1 VSENRSGPLECATVI
16 SAFESCVRDERSAPP
31 AVSSAPVAFGLSDV
45 RVKPLT
51 IAVTVIGGGGGE
63 GAGDGVEGTGSARA
77 GTAHTVAASMAK
89 SERVK
94 KRNIVLLLPRPKALT
109 LGLAL
114 LIAACGGGAPRG
126 NASAAHVLR
135 IADLSDPS
143 SLDPLLAH
151 DQDTIGYDLLV
162 CQTLVG
168 MDAHNRLTP
177 VLIERIPSRVNGGIS
192 ADGKTIVY
200 RLRKGVRFSDGVEL
214 TSADVSF
221 TYRAIMDS
229 RNPVLSQDAY
239 RRIASLTTPDRYTVV
254 IRLKRPWNAAVSDL
268 FAQSDFAF
276 GILPAHA
283 FESTLLQHAAW
294 EQHPFGSGPFRVT
307 QWRRGDRVVLEP
319 NPYFSPKPK
328 LARIELRMIPDRGSA
343 LVALQAHDVDAAP
356 ILPESIA
363 RTEGTPGLR
372 VLRTPENAT
381 VWLTLQTQQGPAK
394 NIRVRRAIA
403 LALDAAELQKA
414 YQAAY
419 PQAAAFLPPVL
430 QWHDSSIR
438 AAATD
443 PREARELLGG
453 QTIDALLV
461 LQSGNAAWLRIATV
475 VQRQL
480 AAAGIRVTIKTFTTT
495 LFNAPDGPVRNAR
508 FAIAIDGWLGGA
520 DPEQSIVFTCS
531 QATVNGDNI
540 SRYCDPRFEA
550 LFTDQQTARNTARR
564 RADFLA
570 MQRLIHQALPV
581 IPIYYEVYFDG
592 VNSRVHGFERN
603 MLRFP
608 VAPETW
614 DAGGE

>member
-1 VSENRSGPLECATVI
+1 M
-16 SAFESCVRDERSAPP
+16 
-31 AVSSAPVAFGLSDV
+31 
-45 RVKPLT
+45 KPLT
-51 IAVTVIGGGGGE
+51 IPETVTVGE
-63 GAGDGVEGTGSARA
+63 GAGEGVGGAGPAIA

-94 KRNIVLLLPRPKALT
+94 KRNIDLLLPRRKALT

-114 LIAACGGGAPRG
+114 LLAACAGGAPRG
-126 NASAAHVLR
+126 NAGAAHVLR

-168 MDAHNRLTP
+168 MDAQNRLTP
-177 VLIERIPSRVNGGIS
+177 VLIGRVPSRSNGGIS
-192 ADGKTIVY
+192 SDGQTIVY
-200 RLRKGVRFSDGVEL
+200 RLRKGVRFADGVEL
-214 TSADVSF
+214 TSADVAF
-221 TYRAIMDS
+221 TYRAIMDA

-239 RRIASLTTPDRYTVV
+239 RRIASLSTPDRYTVV

-283 FESTLLQHAAW
+283 FTSTALQHAPW
-294 EQHPFGSGPFRVT
+294 EERPFGSGPFRVT
-307 QWRRGDRVVLEP
+307 EWRRGDRVVLEP

-343 LVALQAHDVDAAP
+343 LVALQAHDVDIAP
-356 ILPESIA
+356 ILPQSIA
-363 RTEGTPGLR
+363 QTEDTPGLR

-381 VWLTLQTQQGPAK
+381 EWLTLQTMQGPAREV
-394 NIRVRRAIA
+394 RVRRAIA
-403 LALDAAELQKA
+403 LALDLAALEKA

-419 PQAAAFLPPVL
+419 PRAGAFLPPVL
-430 QWHDSSIR
+430 QWHDSGIHAYAHDLRTAR
-438 AAATD
+438 A
-443 PREARELLGG
+443 LLGG
-453 QTIDALLV
+453 KPIEALLV
-461 LQSGNAAWLRIATV
+461 LASGNAAWLRMATV
-475 VQRQL
+475 VQQQL
-480 AAAGIRVTIKTFTTT
+480 ASAGIRVTIKTFTTT
-495 LFNAPDGPVRNAR
+495 LFNAPGGPIRNAR
-508 FAIAIDGWLGGA
+508 FTIAIDGWLGGA
-520 DPEQSIVFTCS
+520 DPEQSIVFSCS
-531 QATVNGDNI
+531 QAAVNGNNI

-550 LFTDQQTARNTARR
+550 LFADQQTARAAQRR

-570 MQRLIHQALPV
+570 MQRLVHDALPV

-592 VNSRVHGFERN
+592 LNSRVRGFGRN

-608 VAPETW
+608 VAPESW
-614 DAGGE
+614 DTAAR

>member
-1 VSENRSGPLECATVI
+1 
-16 SAFESCVRDERSAPP
+16 
-31 AVSSAPVAFGLSDV
+31 
-45 RVKPLT
+45 
-51 IAVTVIGGGGGE
+51 
-63 GAGDGVEGTGSARA
+63 
-77 GTAHTVAASMAK
+77 MAK
-89 SERVK
+89 NERVK
-94 KRNIVLLLPRPKALT
+94 KRTIVLLIPRRKALA

-114 LIAACGGGAPRG
+114 LLAACASGAQRAG
-126 NASAAHVLR
+126 NGAAHVLR

-162 CQTLVG
+162 NQTLVG
-168 MDAHNRLTP
+168 MDAQNRLVP
-177 VLIERIPSRVNGGIS
+177 VLVERIPSRANGGIS
-192 ADGKTIVY
+192 GDGKTIVY
-200 RLRKGVRFSDGVEL
+200 RLRKSVRFADGVEL
-214 TSADVSF
+214 TSADVAF

-239 RRIASLTTPDRYTVV
+239 RRIASLSTPDRYTVV

-283 FESTLLQHAAW
+283 FASTALQHAAW

-328 LARIELRMIPDRGSA
+328 LTRIELRMIPDRGSA
-343 LVALQAHDVDAAP
+343 LVALQARDVDVAP
-356 ILPESIA
+356 ILPQSIA
-363 RTEGTPGLR
+363 QVERTAGLR

-381 VWLTLQTQQGPAK
+381 EWLTLQTSRGASK
-394 NIRVRRAIA
+394 DLRVRHAIA
-403 LALDAAELQKA
+403 LALDAAALEKA
-414 YQAAY
+414 YQTAY
-419 PQAAAFLPPVL
+419 PRAAAFLPPVL
-430 QWHDSSIR
+430 PWHDPNIQPYPHDMPAAR
-438 AAATD
+438 A
-443 PREARELLGG
+443 LLGG
-453 QTIDALLV
+453 KTVEALLV
-461 LQSGNAAWLRIATV
+461 LASGNAMWLRMATV
-475 VQRQL
+475 VQQEL
-480 AAAGIRVTIKTFTTT
+480 APAGIRVTIKTFPTT

-508 FAIAIDGWLGGA
+508 FTIAIDGWLGGA

-550 LFTDQQTARNTARR
+550 LFADQQTTNNSARR
-564 RADFLA
+564 MADFLA
-570 MQRLIHQALPV
+570 MQKLVHDALPV

-592 VNSRVHGFERN
+592 LSSRVRNFARN

-614 DAGGE
+614 DTGAT

>member
-1 VSENRSGPLECATVI
+1 
-16 SAFESCVRDERSAPP
+16 
-31 AVSSAPVAFGLSDV
+31 
-45 RVKPLT
+45 
-51 IAVTVIGGGGGE
+51 
-63 GAGDGVEGTGSARA
+63 
-77 GTAHTVAASMAK
+77 M
-89 SERVK
+89 
-94 KRNIVLLLPRPKALT
+94 LLL
-109 LGLAL
+109 
-114 LIAACGGGAPRG
+114 AACAGGAPRG
-126 NASAAHVLR
+126 NAGPAHVLR

-151 DQDTIGYDLLV
+151 DQDTIGYDLLI

-168 MDAHNRLTP
+168 MDARNRLTP
-177 VLIERIPSRVNGGIS
+177 VLIERIPSRANGGIS
-192 ADGKTIVY
+192 GDGKTIVY
-200 RLRKGVRFSDGVEL
+200 HLRKGVRFADGVEL
-214 TSADVSF
+214 TSADVAF

-239 RRIASLTTPDRYTVV
+239 RRIASLSVPNRYTVV

-276 GILPAHA
+276 GILPEHA
-283 FESTLLQHAAW
+283 FKSTVLQHAAW

-307 QWRRGDRVVLEP
+307 QWLRGDRVVLEP

-356 ILPESIA
+356 ILSQSIA
-363 RTEGTPGLR
+363 QIERTRDLR

-381 VWLTLQTQQGPAK
+381 VWLTLQTLQGPAK
-394 NIRVRRAIA
+394 ELRVRRAIA

-414 YQAAY
+414 YQSAY
-419 PQAAAFLPPVL
+419 PRAAAFLPPVL
-430 QWHDSSIR
+430 PWHDSRIGAHVHDLR
-438 AAATD
+438 AART
-443 PREARELLGG
+443 LLGG
-453 QTIDALLV
+453 RTIDALLV
-461 LQSGNAAWLRIATV
+461 LQSGNAVWLRMATV

-480 AAAGIRVTIKTFTTT
+480 AAAGLRVTIKTFTTT
-495 LFNAPDGPVRNAR
+495 LFNAPDGPIRNAR
-508 FAIAIDGWLGGA
+508 FTFAIDGWLGGA

-550 LFTDQQTARNTARR
+550 LFTDQQSARSAARR
-564 RADFLA
+564 MSDFSA
-570 MQRLIHQALPV
+570 MQRLIRQALPV

-592 VNSRVHGFERN
+592 LNSRVRGFGRN

-608 VAPETW
+608 VAPELW
-614 DAGGE
+614 DTAAT

>member
-1 VSENRSGPLECATVI
+1 
-16 SAFESCVRDERSAPP
+16 
-31 AVSSAPVAFGLSDV
+31 
-45 RVKPLT
+45 
-51 IAVTVIGGGGGE
+51 
-63 GAGDGVEGTGSARA
+63 
-77 GTAHTVAASMAK
+77 MAK

-94 KRNIVLLLPRPKALT
+94 KRNIVLLLPRRKALT

-114 LIAACGGGAPRG
+114 LLAACAGGAPRG
-126 NASAAHVLR
+126 NAGAAHVLR

-151 DQDTIGYDLLV
+151 DQDTIGYDLLI

-168 MDAHNRLTP
+168 MDAQNRLVP
-177 VLIERIPSRVNGGIS
+177 VLIERIPSRVNGGVS
-192 ADGKTIVY
+192 GDGKTIVY

-214 TSADVSF
+214 TSADVAF

-239 RRIASLTTPDRYTVV
+239 RRIASLSTPDRYTVV

-283 FESTLLQHAAW
+283 FKSTLLQHAAW

-307 QWRRGDRVVLEP
+307 EWRRGDRVVFEP

-356 ILPESIA
+356 VLPESILQV
-363 RTEGTPGLR
+363 EGTPELR

-381 VWLTLQTQQGPAK
+381 VWLTLQTLQGPAK
-394 NIRVRRAIA
+394 DRRIRRAIA
-403 LALDAAELQKA
+403 LALDAVELQKA
-414 YQAAY
+414 YQSAY
-419 PQAAAFLPPVL
+419 PRAAAFLPPVL
-430 QWHDSSIR
+430 QWHDASIR
-438 AAATD
+438 AAAHD
-443 PREARELLGG
+443 LRAARAMLNG

-480 AAAGIRVTIKTFTTT
+480 AAAGIHVTIKTFTTT

-508 FAIAIDGWLGGA
+508 FTIAIDGWLGGA

-550 LFTDQQTARNTARR
+550 LFSDQQTARSAARR
-564 RADFLA
+564 MADFLA
-570 MQRLIHQALPV
+570 MQRLIDEDLPV

-592 VNSRVHGFERN
+592 LNARVRGFGRN

-614 DAGGE
+614 DVVGE

>member
-1 VSENRSGPLECATVI
+1 
-16 SAFESCVRDERSAPP
+16 
-31 AVSSAPVAFGLSDV
+31 
-45 RVKPLT
+45 
-51 IAVTVIGGGGGE
+51 
-63 GAGDGVEGTGSARA
+63 
-77 GTAHTVAASMAK
+77 M
-89 SERVK
+89 
-94 KRNIVLLLPRPKALT
+94 
-109 LGLAL
+109 
-114 LIAACGGGAPRG
+114 
-126 NASAAHVLR
+126 LR

-168 MDAHNRLTP
+168 MDAHNRLAP
-177 VLIERIPSRVNGGIS
+177 VLIERIPSSANGGIS
-192 ADGKTIVY
+192 GDGRTIVY
-200 RLRKGVRFSDGVEL
+200 HLRKGVRFSDGVEL
-214 TSADVSF
+214 TSADVGF
-221 TYRAIMDS
+221 TYRAIMDA

-239 RRIASLTTPDRYTVV
+239 RRIASLSTPDRYTVV
-254 IRLKRPWNAAVSDL
+254 IRLKRSWNAAVSDL

-283 FESTLLQHAAW
+283 FQSTLLQHAAW

-307 QWRRGDRVVLEP
+307 QWRRGDRIVLEP
-319 NPYFSPKPK
+319 NPFFSPKPK

-356 ILPESIA
+356 ILPESTAQIERA
-363 RTEGTPGLR
+363 PELR

-381 VWLTLQTQQGPAK
+381 VWLTLQTLRPPA
-394 NIRVRRAIA
+394 NDIRVRRAIA
-403 LALDAAELQKA
+403 SALDATELQKA
-414 YQAAY
+414 YRSAY

-430 QWHDSSIR
+430 QWHDSRIRPYPYDLR
-438 AAATD
+438 AARA
-443 PREARELLGG
+443 LLRGK
-453 QTIDALLV
+453 TLDALLV

-480 AAAGIRVTIKTFTTT
+480 GAIGIRVTIKTFTTT

-508 FAIAIDGWLGGA
+508 FTIAIDGWLGGA
-520 DPEQSIVFTCS
+520 DPEQSIVFTCA
-531 QATVNGDNI
+531 QATVDGDNI

-550 LFTDQQTARNTARR
+550 LFSDQQTARSAMRR
-564 RADFLA
+564 MADFLA
-570 MQRLIHQALPV
+570 MQQLIRRALPV

-592 VNSRVHGFERN
+592 VNSRVRSFARN

-614 DAGGE
+614 DVNGE